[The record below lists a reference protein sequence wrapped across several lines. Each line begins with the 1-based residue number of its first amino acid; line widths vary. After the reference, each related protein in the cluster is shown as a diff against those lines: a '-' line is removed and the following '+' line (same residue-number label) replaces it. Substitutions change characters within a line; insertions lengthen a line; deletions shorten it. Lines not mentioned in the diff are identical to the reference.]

1 MTDIQSFQSYHIGSE
16 IKLTHYQNRQ
26 LVECFEKPIL
36 TAEGVL
42 GGRAAISKIQLKD
55 IGPAVVKSYTR
66 GGVIRHFNRQTYV
79 KFSRYRC
86 QSEYE
91 LLLFLNQLGISV
103 PQPIAFGYQG
113 NIFYHAW
120 LITHEIL
127 NSCTLAEFS
136 KTNPERI
143 RPIMNELTR
152 QLDILI
158 ENQIHHVDLHPG
170 NVLVDNQDNL
180 YIIDFDKARTTPQNR
195 QKLKKKYLHRW
206 QRAVLKYQLPAE
218 LNLIEDLLK

>member
-1 MTDIQSFQSYHIGSE
+1 MTNIQSFQSYHIGSE
-16 IKLTHYQNRQ
+16 IKLTHQHKRQ
-26 LVECFEKPIL
+26 LAQCFEKPIL
-36 TAEGVL
+36 TAEGLL

-66 GGVIRHFNRQTYV
+66 GGVIRYFNRQTYL

-86 QSEYE
+86 QSEYD
-91 LLLFLNQLGISV
+91 LLLFLDRLGVSV
-103 PQPIAFGYQG
+103 PEPIAFGYQG
-113 NIFYHAW
+113 RLFYHAW
-120 LITHEIL
+120 LVTREIQ

-136 KTNPERI
+136 KKNPEKTRMLI
-143 RPIMNELTR
+143 NDLAR
-152 QLDILI
+152 QLNILV

-195 QKLKKKYLHRW
+195 QKLKKKYLCRW
-206 QRAVLKYQLPAE
+206 QRAVLKHQLPAV
-218 LNLIEDLLK
+218 LNTIDDL